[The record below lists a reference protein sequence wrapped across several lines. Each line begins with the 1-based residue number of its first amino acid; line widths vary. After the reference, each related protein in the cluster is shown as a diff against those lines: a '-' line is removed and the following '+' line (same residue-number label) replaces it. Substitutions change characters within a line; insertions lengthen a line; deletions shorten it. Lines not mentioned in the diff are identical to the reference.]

1 MNFLDFLVLTLTLIL
16 ILATLYN
23 VTLLNYTW
31 NIHTTDYL
39 NQDCPYELPSMRGS
53 QGCSPQYA

>member
-1 MNFLDFLVLTLTLIL
+1 MAIEEMLIL
-16 ILATLYN
+16 V

-31 NIHTTDYL
+31 NNHTTDYL

-53 QGCSPQYA
+53 QGCRPQYA